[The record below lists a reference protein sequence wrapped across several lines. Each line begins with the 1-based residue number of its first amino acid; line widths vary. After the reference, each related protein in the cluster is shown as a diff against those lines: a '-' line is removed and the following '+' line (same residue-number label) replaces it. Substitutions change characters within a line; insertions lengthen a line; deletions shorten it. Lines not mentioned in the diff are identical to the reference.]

1 MRTIHCFQASLLLSP
16 GIALLATVLFIS
28 IDYSHALSDEIQ
40 PSQVL
45 AGESPLDQMPFDQF
59 GASVANAGDVNG
71 DGLDDLL
78 VGAPGR
84 DSVGQDAGCVY
95 LFLGGPNGVTGPIKR
110 FFPTPSTTSPALGLV
125 IGRGGDF
132 NGDGFADMF
141 IGSPHEPEYN
151 SSGRVYVYFGG
162 KVIHDP

>member
-1 MRTIHCFQASLLLSP
+1 
-16 GIALLATVLFIS
+16 
-28 IDYSHALSDEIQ
+28 
-40 PSQVL
+40 
-45 AGESPLDQMPFDQF
+45 
-59 GASVANAGDVNG
+59 
-71 DGLDDLL
+71 
-78 VGAPGR
+78 
-84 DSVGQDAGCVY
+84 
-95 LFLGGPNGVTGPIKR
+95 
-110 FFPTPSTTSPALGLV
+110 LGLV